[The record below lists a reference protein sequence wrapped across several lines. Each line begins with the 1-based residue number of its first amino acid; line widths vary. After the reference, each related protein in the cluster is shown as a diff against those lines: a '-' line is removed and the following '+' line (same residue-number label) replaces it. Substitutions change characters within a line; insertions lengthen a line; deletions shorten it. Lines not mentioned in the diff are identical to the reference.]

1 MSDCHLE
8 LSIHAGEF
16 QIDIVGRVMA
26 SFTLMKTNDRDKGGT
41 RSSGSES
48 CKSPTRPM
56 ARVYADNACIGRT
69 PLRSAQ

>member
-26 SFTLMKTNDRDKGGT
+26 SSILKKTNDREKGQVIRFRKLQVT
-41 RSSGSES
+41 S
-48 CKSPTRPM
+48 
-56 ARVYADNACIGRT
+56 
-69 PLRSAQ
+69 

>member
-1 MSDCHLE
+1 
-8 LSIHAGEF
+8 
-16 QIDIVGRVMA
+16 MA

-69 PLRSAQ
+69 PATVSAMKVILAAMNAGAR